1 MLTPCVRSR
10 LFSAKLFASAAEAV
24 ADISSGSTLAVGGF
38 GNSGVPEHLIEA
50 LSHKNVKDLTL
61 VSNNC
66 ATEGYGLDL
75 LLTKDM
81 VRRVVASYVGENKN
95 FEERYNTGRLELEI
109 TPQGTL
115 AEKLRAGGAGIP
127 AFFTPAGYGT
137 VVSEGNFPIKFR
149 PGTTEV
155 EIASDPKET
164 RDFEGKHYVL
174 ERSIRAD
181 YALVKAWKADRIG
194 NLVYRGSAGNFNHV
208 CATSGKI
215 TIAEVEEIVE
225 VGELDPATIHTPAAY
240 VNRLFKGADFR
251 KPIEK
256 LTLSTGEG
264 IQVPGKG
271 EAKKMRERI
280 IRRAA
285 LECKDGMFVNLG
297 IGMPTLIPSI
307 LSPDVKIFL
316 QSENGILG
324 MGPYPVP
331 GKQDADFIN
340 AGKET
345 VTLVK
350 GASLF
355 NSADSFAMI
364 RGGHIALSILGALQV
379 SREGDLANW
388 IVPGKMVKGM
398 GGAMDLV
405 SSPSRCVVTMEH
417 SSKGEAK
424 ILEKCSLPLTGK
436 KVVDLLITELAV
448 FDFSRPE
455 GMTLVELAEGVSLE
469 QVKAATACSFHVA
482 SDLRTMPS

>member
-1 MLTPCVRSR
+1 MWRR
-10 LFSAKLFASAAEAV
+10 LVSTRGFSAKHFSSAADAV
-24 ADISSGSTLAVGGF
+24 ADIKSGSTLAVGGF

-50 LSHKNVKDLTL
+50 LSQTTANDLTL

-66 ATEGYGLDL
+66 ATVGYGLDL
-75 LLTKDM
+75 LLSKDK

-95 FEERYNTGRLELEI
+95 FEERYTSGRLELEI

-137 VVSEGNFPIKFR
+137 VVSDGNFPIKYR
-149 PGTTEV
+149 QGTTEV
-155 EIASDPKET
+155 EISSQPKET
-164 RDFEGKHYVL
+164 RNFDGIDYVL

-181 YALVKAWKADRIG
+181 YALVKAWKADTIG
-194 NLVYRGSAGNFNHV
+194 NLVYRGSAGNFNHL

-225 VGELDPATIHTPAAY
+225 AGELDPASIHTPAAY
-240 VNRLFKGADFR
+240 VNRLFKGSTFK
-251 KPIEK
+251 KPIER

-297 IGMPTLIPSI
+297 IGMPTLVPNVLDPSI
-307 LSPDVKIFL
+307 KIFL

-324 MGPYPVP
+324 MGAYPVP
-331 GKQDADFIN
+331 GKEDADFIN

-355 NSADSFAMI
+355 DSAASFAMI
-364 RGGHIALSILGALQV
+364 RGGHINLSILGALQV

-405 SSPSRCVVTMEH
+405 SSPTRCVVTMEH
-417 SSKGEAK
+417 TSKGEPK
-424 ILEKCSLPLTGK
+424 ILERCDLPLTGK
-436 KVVDLLITELAV
+436 QVVDLLITELAV
-448 FDFSRPE
+448 FDFKRE
-455 GMTLVELAEGVSLE
+455 GGITLVELAEGVTLE
-469 QVKAATACSFHVA
+469 QVRQATACSFAVA
-482 SDLRTMPS
+482 SDLRTMPN